1 MRRTTIATLGTS
13 LLAISLSSPVPA
25 QQAGHPH
32 QALTSEQK
40 RQQAFPMLGRAMFI
54 EVDSDKTNGTVAVVR
69 VFASPKYGPPQLPRV
84 NTREDAVVVIVR
96 GHYRF
101 RLGSEEIDAPTGTIL
116 FMPRGVPHLLQKIG
130 DEPGETLLVLVPG
143 GLEKMFR
150 EISTA
155 QIELPRDLA
164 KLQQIAAKY
173 GVKGVPPESMP
184 FSNAR

>member
-1 MRRTTIATLGTS
+1 MRRTTISTFGAS

-32 QALTSEQK
+32 QPLTSEQK
-40 RQQAFPMLGRAMFI
+40 RQLAFPMLGGTMFI

-69 VFASPKYGPPQLPRV
+69 GFTPPKYGPPPRM
-84 NTREDAVVVIVR
+84 NTREDAVFVIVR

-101 RLGSEEIDAPTGTIL
+101 RLGSEEIDAPAGTVL
-116 FMPRGVPHLLQKIG
+116 FMPRDVPHLLQNIG
-130 DEPGETLLVLVPG
+130 DEPGEHLLVLVPG

-164 KLQQIAAKY
+164 KLQEIAAKY
-173 GVKGVPPESMP
+173 GVKGVPPGPMP
-184 FSNAR
+184 LSNAR

>member
-1 MRRTTIATLGTS
+1 MHRTTISTLGAG
-13 LLAISLSSPVPA
+13 LLAISLSSPAPA

-40 RQQAFPMLGRAMFI
+40 RQLALPMLGGKMFI
-54 EVDSDKTNGTVAVVR
+54 EVDTDKTNGTVAVVR
-69 VFASPKYGPPQLPRV
+69 VFAPPKYGPPQLPRV
-84 NTREDAVVVIVR
+84 NTREDAVVVIVK

-116 FMPRGVPHLLQKIG
+116 FMPRDVPHLLQSVG
-130 DEPGETLLVLVPG
+130 DEPGEHLLVLVPG

-155 QIELPRDLA
+155 RIELPRDLA
-164 KLQQIAAKY
+164 KLQEIAAKY
-173 GVKGVPPESMP
+173 GVKGVPPGSMP
-184 FSNAR
+184 LSKAR